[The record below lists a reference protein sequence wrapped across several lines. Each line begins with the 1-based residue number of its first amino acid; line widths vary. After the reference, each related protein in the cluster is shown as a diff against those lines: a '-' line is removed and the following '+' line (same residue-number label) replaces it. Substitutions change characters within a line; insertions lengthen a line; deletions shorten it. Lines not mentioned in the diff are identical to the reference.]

1 MAEEKRLSPQTLM
14 YAYMMTLGHT
24 PLDGTTNMEHMVEDM
39 DVVKRI
45 QSGEEILNEDDLRF
59 MEDMLGVPRGFT

>member
-1 MAEEKRLSPQTLM
+1 
-14 YAYMMTLGHT
+14 MMTLGHT